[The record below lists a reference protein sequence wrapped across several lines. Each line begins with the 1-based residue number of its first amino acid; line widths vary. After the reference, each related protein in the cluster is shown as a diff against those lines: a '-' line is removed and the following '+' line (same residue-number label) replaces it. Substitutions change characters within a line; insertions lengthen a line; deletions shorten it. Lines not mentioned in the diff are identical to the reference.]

1 MYSNANVKLSNP
13 LQLRLILHLLQ
24 SIEAAKQ
31 PLTPVVYKRREEILA
46 LSQRH
51 NLGIQPLFD
60 APLFDGH
67 VLVPGQHTDFVFMR
81 VAEDPLFHHPD
92 KFPVPQH
99 VFDRLQRMLKLGV
112 QVDDLYI
119 AHELEKGTLLSGQRA
134 TAEMVTP
141 PPSQVMVQQSQQ
153 LGTVV
158 QKAWETA
165 VLPIWGSLM
174 GIAGAGAVT
183 LGLGALAVAGIA
195 AVAPLIALD
204 PLLIGVVKDP
214 NHPLQPGTP
223 ATWLLLAS
231 WIYGE

>member
-1 MYSNANVKLSNP
+1 MYPSTNIKVSNP
-13 LQLRLILHLLQ
+13 TQLRLILHLMQ

-31 PLTPVVYKRREEILA
+31 PLTPIVYKRRAEILA

-51 NLGIQPLFD
+51 NLGIQPLFE
-60 APLFDGH
+60 APLFAGH

-81 VAEDPLFHHPD
+81 VEEDPLFHDPD
-92 KFPVPQH
+92 RFPIPEQ
-99 VFDRLQRMLKLGV
+99 VFDKLQYMLHVGV
-112 QVDDLYI
+112 NFDDILV
-119 AHELEKGTLLSGQRA
+119 AHELTKGAMLPGQQA

-141 PPSQVMVQQSQQ
+141 QPSPAMVQRSQQ
-153 LGTVV
+153 MGTVV
-158 QKAWETA
+158 QKTWEAA
-165 VLPIWGSLM
+165 VLPLWGSLM

-195 AVAPLIALD
+195 GAASAIALD

-214 NHPLQPGTP
+214 KHPLQPGTP
-223 ATWLLLAS
+223 AAYFYLDS